1 LSDTTAGLKPL
12 FDKSDGF
19 ISIACFERLTQR
31 GKVLS
36 LSFFRDEM
44 AVAAWRSLE
53 SIGRTKAQVE
63 AVSSRTIVCALRPP
77 YATMGCSSASRNP
90 GFVAGKSIVVA
101 IGQQRTRHHGDS
113 VLRFTYSRRRERDG
127 AGNHSASPRTRR
139 SVHPRSQR
147 WLPFASEC

>member
-101 IGQQRTRHHGDS
+101 IGQQRTRHRGDS
-113 VLRFTYSRRRERDG
+113 VAIHLQPTSRARWRREPFG
-127 AGNHSASPRTRR
+127 IPSNASLSTSKESTLAPIRI
-139 SVHPRSQR
+139 
-147 WLPFASEC
+147 